1 MMYEA
6 KGENKRLQIAIARPS
21 RSSASAINSTI
32 RSSPT
37 PSSSSSTS
45 STRRLPPQ
53 VPDEYARDRWGEMP
67 TAFIEV

>member
-6 KGENKRLQIAIARPS
+6 KGENKTAADCYRKAAEI
-21 RSSASAINSTI
+21 SASAINSTI

-67 TAFIEV
+67 TAFIDV